1 MELLQICHFH
11 HLLVTIRLSYYIIF
25 FNHYT
30 TLEIN
35 FHHRTGDGDPP
46 ENAGKF
52 WREMRNKKLP
62 ENYLSNMEYALL
74 GLGDT
79 NYTTFLGY
87 PKSVERQLNKMGAK
101 QFYKSGW
108 ADDAVGLEIVVDP
121 WIEGLWPE
129 LTRQLREPHTHF
141 VSIGEVITE
150 KTASLPSTSQLEI
163 SDVLPEK
170 LNPEV
175 ILKEDDVEK
184 CLDGMASL
192 NISVAPLSECDLKIP
207 ILPQPFLNLTFNSD
221 LKVN

>member
-1 MELLQICHFH
+1 
-11 HLLVTIRLSYYIIF
+11 
-25 FNHYT
+25 
-30 TLEIN
+30 
-35 FHHRTGDGDPP
+35 
-46 ENAGKF
+46 
-52 WREMRNKKLP
+52 MRNKKLP

-129 LTRQLREPHTHF
+129 LTRQLREPHKHF

-150 KTASLPSTSQLEI
+150 KAASLPSTSQLLKT

-170 LNPEV
+170 LKPKV
-175 ILKEDDVEK
+175 ILKDDALEK

-192 NISVAPLSECDLKIP
+192 NISVAPLCECELKIP
-207 ILPQPFLNLTFNSD
+207 ILPQPFLDLTFNSN
-221 LKVN
+221 LKVS